1 MNSLTLS
8 DFYDLPLGRIS
19 RFIDLHKSTIEQINK
34 KNKAPTT
41 GGWANKRPRKR

>member
-19 RFIDLHKSTIEQINK
+19 RFIDLHKSTVEQMNK
-34 KNKAPTT
+34 KNKAPTNGVGAT
-41 GGWANKRPRKR
+41 NRPRKR